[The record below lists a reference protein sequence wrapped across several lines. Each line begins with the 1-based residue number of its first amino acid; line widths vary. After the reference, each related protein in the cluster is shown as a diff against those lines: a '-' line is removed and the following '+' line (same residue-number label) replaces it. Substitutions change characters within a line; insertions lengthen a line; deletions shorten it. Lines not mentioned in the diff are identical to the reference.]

1 MRRRAV
7 YRRQRTV
14 PLWAVVLVLV
24 VLAAVRFWPE
34 LDQALQPE
42 QQVDPAVA
50 DREYLVQRVV
60 DGDTLLLANRDRVR
74 LLGVD
79 TPETVAPDRPVEPF
93 GKAAAEFTRLR
104 VEGRRV
110 RLGFDKE
117 RVDRFGRILAYVY
130 LEDGSLLNEELIRAG
145 LSEAQLQYPYSA
157 AMKRRFR
164 AAEAEAREAQ
174 RGLWSVQLDESRP
187 PPARGDRA
195 A

>member
-1 MRRRAV
+1 
-7 YRRQRTV
+7 
-14 PLWAVVLVLV
+14 LVVV

-34 LDQALQPE
+34 LDRVLKPE
-42 QQVDPAVA
+42 PPIDPSIA

-60 DGDTLLLANRDRVR
+60 DGDTLLLANGDRVR

-93 GKAAAEFTRLR
+93 GKAASEFTRR
-104 VEGRRV
+104 HVERRRI

-117 RVDRFGRILAYVY
+117 RVDRYGRVLAYVY
-130 LEDGSLLNEELIRAG
+130 LEDGTMLNEELIRAG

-164 AAEAEAREAQ
+164 AAESEAREAE
-174 RGLWSVQLDESRP
+174 RGLWTQQFVEPHSHFD
-187 PPARGDRA
+187 GHRA

>member
-1 MRRRAV
+1 M
-7 YRRQRTV
+7 

-24 VLAAVRFWPE
+24 VLAAVRFWPD
-34 LDQALQPE
+34 LDRVLQPE

-79 TPETVAPDRPVEPF
+79 TPESVAPDRPVEPF
-93 GKAAAEFTRLR
+93 GIAAAEFTRLR

-130 LEDGSLLNEELIRAG
+130 LEDGTMLNEELIRAG

-164 AAEAEAREAQ
+164 TAESEAREAE
-174 RGLWSVQLDESRP
+174 RGLWSAQSKTLRRRSERD
-187 PPARGDRA
+187 DRA

>member
-1 MRRRAV
+1 MGRRAV
-7 YRRQRTV
+7 YRRRRV

-34 LDQALQPE
+34 LNRVLEPE
-42 QQVDPAVA
+42 PSVDPAVA

-79 TPETVAPDRPVEPF
+79 TPESVAPDRPVEPF
-93 GKAAAEFTRLR
+93 GKAASEFTRRLA
-104 VEGRRV
+104 EGRRV

-117 RVDRFGRILAYVY
+117 RVDRYGRVLAYVY
-130 LEDGSLLNEELIRAG
+130 LEDGTMLNEELIRAG
-145 LSEAQLQYPYSA
+145 LSEVQLQYPYSA
-157 AMKRRFR
+157 AMKRRFQ
-164 AAEAEAREAQ
+164 AAEAEAREAK
-174 RGLWSVQLDESRP
+174 RGLWSANPKDTQPHRAGEH
-187 PPARGDRA
+187 RA